1 MTSGIL
7 KLAIEE
13 AERSD
18 YRFRIGAVVFKGS
31 RIMSSG
37 HNGIRSSRIHP
48 LHKQYNNSLH
58 AEQDAILNVKDWS
71 TLKGCSILVIKI
83 SKSKGIMSMGKPCD
97 MCQSLLRHVGIKTM
111 YYSNEHG
118 EIVSEKL

>member
-48 LHKQYNNSLH
+48 LHKNYNNSLH
-58 AEQDAILNVKDWS
+58 AEQDAILNIKDWS

-83 SKSKGIMSMGKPCD
+83 SKSKGIMSMAKPCD

-111 YYSNEHG
+111 YYSNELG